1 MLCSLHK
8 SNVRRAAVIPCE
20 LNHKCIGESRLKPSG
35 IFPHEQRCGAN
46 TTKAAR
52 LVPYAVGAVDSGR
65 NTPVTG
71 SADWHASVSN
81 LFIHVLVT
89 WQNAPTNAALA
100 PQKVFVKP
108 RDFIAAQPPTAF
120 AQQP

>member
-1 MLCSLHK
+1 MLCSLPK
-8 SNVRRAAVIPCE
+8 SNIRRKAAIPCE
-20 LNHKCIGESRLKPSG
+20 LDHKGIGESRLKPSG
-35 IFPHEQRCGAN
+35 VFPHEQRCGSN

-65 NTPVTG
+65 NIPVTG

-100 PQKVFVKP
+100 PKKVFVKP